1 MTNNQI
7 KETVKKWYE
16 LENGKIVFVEGVTGD
31 VIFYRESPTL
41 EQKVNMKDTIMNK
54 VVAVSSEDEFNKEIE
69 LTLGQLDLIQE
80 MFDDSTNTEDGL
92 HYFERKKGTFKG
104 YKSFLN
110 NLTRVDIQ
118 KALDGKIKLLTESI

>member
-31 VIFYRESPTL
+31 VIYYRESPTL
-41 EQKVNMKDTIMNK
+41 EQKVNMRDTIMNK
-54 VVAVSSEDEFNKEIE
+54 VVSVSSEEEFNKEIE
-69 LTLGQLDLIQE
+69 LTLGQLDVIQE
-80 MFDDSTNTEDGL
+80 MFDDSTSTEDGL
-92 HYFERKKGTFKG
+92 HYFERKKGGFKG

-110 NLTRVDIQ
+110 NLTRVDVQ